1 MEIMNHVESLYADLK
16 RCEVEERQAGYIKD
30 KIAVAF
36 RTAIMVAEQE
46 RREND
51 PKLADRRMDCLL
63 VAKDTAPI
71 NIGDSR
77 PDPMVLIGHAEML
90 LKYVENGFGD
100 IVGSNNG
107 ADPLAF
113 LSESVKS

>member
-16 RCEVEERQAGYIKD
+16 RCEVEERSAGHIKD

-36 RTAIMVAEQE
+36 RTAIMAAEQE
-46 RREND
+46 FREND

-63 VAKDTAPI
+63 VAKDTAPVK
-71 NIGDSR
+71 IGDSR

-100 IVGSNNG
+100 IVG
-107 ADPLAF
+107 DF
-113 LSESVKS
+113 LGEPVKS